1 MQKLVWSNLAA
12 QLAEQ
17 ISLAAIP
24 LVAVLAFGAGA
35 GETGLLQT
43 AQTLPFLLFALPA
56 GLLADRLS
64 RTRLM
69 VCGEALRTVSLASVV
84 LLVYSAQLTL
94 PLLGFLGLLGACGTV
109 LYSVVA
115 PALVPAYVAPGGLA
129 LANSRL
135 ELARTVAFALG
146 PVLAGALLGIKAFGL
161 AAVLS
166 SIAALLLSR
175 LPEP

>member
-1 MQKLVWSNLAA
+1 MKRLIWSNLAA

-43 AQTLPFLLFALPA
+43 LQTLPFLLFALPA

-69 VCGEALRTVSLASVV
+69 VAGEALRALSLASVV
-84 LLVYSAQLTL
+84 LLIFSTHLTL
-94 PLLGFLGLLGACGTV
+94 PILGILGMLGACGTV

-115 PALVPAYVAPGGLA
+115 PA
-129 LANSRL
+129 
-135 ELARTVAFALG
+135 
-146 PVLAGALLGIKAFGL
+146 
-161 AAVLS
+161 
-166 SIAALLLSR
+166 
-175 LPEP
+175 